1 MHTRVYNTPT
11 GVVNQE
17 SAGLGRLVKVPA
29 VTALERIESARQVLG
44 WTGRQLAREAGLKQ
58 ESHYGLALSRAK
70 GGGGVHVATLDKLIQ
85 CLVRHGWSEEWLRH
99 GIGPQRQP
107 VAIPVQPA
115 TVAAPPARRSFTPTP
130 APSSEL
136 RVSQHTHL
144 VVPRLP
150 NRERA
155 AKLLVDRGLAAAEVD
170 ESLALVAF
178 DARLAPC
185 EDPPVSWWLDAMR
198 DRVQRA

>member
-1 MHTRVYNTPT
+1 VSRNLIAISKPVKTKFDMT
-11 GVVNQE
+11 GIARNIPPMDLAE
-17 SAGLGRLVKVPA
+17 RLEVA
-29 VTALERIESARQVLG
+29 RTALGWSQRQMG
-44 WTGRQLAREAGLKQ
+44 REAGLRHETNYAAVLFQFK
-58 ESHYGLALSRAK
+58 R
-70 GGGGVHVATLDKLIQ
+70 GGSARIPTIDPIVAR
-85 CLVRHGWSEEWLRH
+85 LVKEGWSEEWLRH
-99 GIGPQRQP
+99 GIGPQRQA
-107 VAIPVQPA
+107 VATPVQPA

-144 VVPRLP
+144 VIPRLP